1 MSFSLCGSSGLS
13 NTGGIECD
21 VSRGVLD
28 RILVYNG
35 AVPTASYSDSDTFL
49 SYLVTA
55 SKKSRTDSG
64 KIFPFPSAQEIAD
77 KSEANTEGSLG
88 LGFKTIL
95 REGLP
100 SYEFKVFAGMV
111 QLKALRK
118 MNNKTIRIFEYDRN
132 KNIWGT
138 SVGTSFKGFQAKI
151 FVTGGKIA
159 TGTNVEEGIVTITVS
174 ILDASEYL
182 DNAYFMPID
191 GNISDISGLMDIDL
205 VELAAHTSNAYKV
218 GARVKSS
225 QMGGFINMYD
235 NFSDL
240 LALATNWK
248 ATVKST
254 GADLAITTVAKDAAL
269 KGWTVTFDSTA
280 FAALPANSQIIVEF
294 VAPETL
300 DAADVVGVESV
311 PLTVVK

>member
-1 MSFSLCGSSGLS
+1 MSFSLCGSSGIS
-13 NTGGIECD
+13 NTGGVDCD

-28 RILVYNG
+28 RPFVYNG
-35 AVPTASYSDSDTFL
+35 SIPAASYSDSDTL
-49 SYLVTA
+49 LTYLIAA
-55 SKKSRTDSG
+55 SKKSRTNSD

-100 SYEFKVFAGMV
+100 SYEIKVFAGMV

-118 MNNKTIRIFEYDRN
+118 MNNKTIRIFEYDKNRN
-132 KNIWGT
+132 LWGT
-138 SVGTSFKGFQAKI
+138 KSGSSFKGFQAKI

-159 TGTNVEEGIVTITVS
+159 TGTNVEEDVVTVTVS

-191 GNISDISGLMDIDL
+191 GNISDIAGLMDIDL
-205 VELAAHTSNAYKV
+205 VELAAHTSNAYKI
-218 GARVKSS
+218 GARVPTS
-225 QMGGFINMYD
+225 QIGRFINMYD
-235 NFSDL
+235 DFHDT
-240 LALATNWK
+240 LAIAANWK
-248 ATVKST
+248 ATVKAT
-254 GADLAITTVAKDAAL
+254 GANLAITTVAKDATL

-280 FAALPANSQIIVEF
+280 FTALPSGAQIIVEF

-300 DAADVVGVESV
+300 DAADVVGVESI